1 MAIYFARESIRE
13 PSGEEFI
20 GRRSYESYETYGP
33 CVDCCPAAFTLM
45 PMKQRVLLGMSGG
58 VDSSVAGYLLR
69 EQGYEVVGVTM
80 KVWPQDCISRAEDKC
95 CGPQAVADARG
106 VAHALGIPHY
116 VVDEADQFERLVIDY
131 FASEYQA
138 GRTPNPCVMCN
149 EKLKFG
155 NLWSKARALG
165 CDYIATGHYAII
177 DHVVA
182 ACGDRGRVDS
192 RTASGATG
200 VIDPGY
206 SYAVLR
212 KSVDRRKDQ
221 SYFLFSLHQPQ
232 LRRALTP
239 LGRMMKPQIR
249 EIARSLGLKVAD
261 KIDSQEICFVP
272 GNDYKA
278 FLRSRLGENE
288 FHRGEIYDV
297 DGNFVGEH
305 DGIELFT
312 IGQRKGLPGGSL
324 RPRYVVDLDPE
335 TNRVIVGDADDLV
348 ADEFE
353 IDRVNWH
360 PVVAMTKADSASPLD
375 EGEGTE
381 VRGIPSQNRESREP
395 SPYPL
400 PWEGRGEETPRGQ
413 DRGFS
418 FEATVKIRYNHPGTP
433 ATIVLSE
440 DNRARICLHEPQR
453 AVTPGQ
459 AAVIYKDD
467 VVLGGG
473 WICRREA
480 PVLA

>member
-1 MAIYFARESIRE
+1 MNA
-13 PSGEEFI
+13 
-20 GRRSYESYETYGP
+20 T
-33 CVDCCPAAFTLM
+33 
-45 PMKQRVLLGMSGG
+45 KQRVLLGMSGG

-69 EQGYEVVGVTM
+69 EQDYEVIGVTM

-95 CGPQAVADARG
+95 CGPQAIADARG
-106 VAHALGIPHY
+106 VAHSLGIPHY

-155 NLWSKARALG
+155 NLWSKAAALG

-177 DHVVA
+177 EHQN
-182 ACGDRGRVDS
+182 DR
-192 RTASGATG
+192 A
-200 VIDPGY
+200 I
-206 SYAVLR
+206 LR
-212 KSVDRRKDQ
+212 KGIDRRKDQ
-221 SYFLFSLHQPQ
+221 SYFLFSLRAPQ

-239 LGRMMKPQIR
+239 LGRMTKPQIR

-272 GNDYKA
+272 GNDYKT
-278 FLRSRLGENE
+278 FLRSHLGDAG
-288 FHRGEIYDV
+288 FHRGEIYDIA
-297 DGNFVGEH
+297 GNFVGEH

-335 TNRVIVGDADDLV
+335 TNRVIVGDGDDLV
-348 ADEFE
+348 CDEFE
-353 IDRVNWH
+353 IDRTNWIARDL
-360 PVVAMTKADSASPLD
+360 PAEDLD
-375 EGEGTE
+375 
-381 VRGIPSQNRESREP
+381 
-395 SPYPL
+395 L
-400 PWEGRGEETPRGQ
+400 
-413 DRGFS
+413 
-418 FEATVKIRYNHPGTP
+418 TVKIRYSHAGTP
-433 ATIVLSE
+433 ATVTPLE

-459 AAVIYKDD
+459 AAVIYNDD

-480 PVLA
+480 PVAA

>member
-1 MAIYFARESIRE
+1 
-13 PSGEEFI
+13 
-20 GRRSYESYETYGP
+20 
-33 CVDCCPAAFTLM
+33 
-45 PMKQRVLLGMSGG
+45 MSGG

-95 CGPQAVADARG
+95 CGPQAVADARS

-149 EKLKFG
+149 EKVKFG
-155 NLWSKARALG
+155 NLWSKAKALG

-177 DHVVA
+177 DHGAGTPAFQRGEGA
-182 ACGDRGRVDS
+182 A
-192 RTASGATG
+192 A
-200 VIDPGY
+200 PP
-206 SYAVLR
+206 AVLR

-221 SYFLFSLHQPQ
+221 SYFLFSLHQAQ

-239 LGRMMKPQIR
+239 LGRMTKPQVR

-272 GNDYKA
+272 GNDYKS
-278 FLRSRLGENE
+278 FLRAHLGDSG

-324 RPRYVVDLDPE
+324 RPRYVVDLDAE

-348 ADEFE
+348 VDEFE

-360 PVVAMTKADSASPLD
+360 AVTGIGLAAVASAKADDPSSA
-375 EGEGTE
+375 
-381 VRGIPSQNRESREP
+381 
-395 SPYPL
+395 
-400 PWEGRGEETPRGQ
+400 
-413 DRGFS
+413 
-418 FEATVKIRYNHPGTP
+418 FEATVKIRYSHPGTP
-433 ATIVLSE
+433 ATVTLLE
-440 DNRARICLHEPQR
+440 NDRARIRLREAQR

-459 AAVIYKDD
+459 AAVIYDGD

-473 WICRREA
+473 WIFRR
-480 PVLA
+480 VLCHPKRSGAESRDLEMVP

>member
-1 MAIYFARESIRE
+1 MNRN
-13 PSGEEFI
+13 
-20 GRRSYESYETYGP
+20 
-33 CVDCCPAAFTLM
+33 
-45 PMKQRVLLGMSGG
+45 KQRVLLGMSGG

-69 EQGYEVVGVTM
+69 EQDYEVVGVTM

-95 CGPQAVADARG
+95 CGPQAVADARS

-155 NLWSKARALG
+155 NLWSKAKTLG

-177 DHVVA
+177 DHDA
-182 ACGDRGRVDS
+182 DC
-192 RTASGATG
+192 
-200 VIDPGY
+200 
-206 SYAVLR
+206 AVLH

-221 SYFLFSLHQPQ
+221 SYFLFSLHQSQ

-239 LGRMMKPQIR
+239 LGRMTKPQIR

-261 KIDSQEICFVP
+261 KMDSQEICFVP
-272 GNDYKA
+272 GHDYKT
-278 FLRSRLGENE
+278 FLRSHLGENG
-288 FHRGEIYDV
+288 FRRGEIFDV

-312 IGQRKGLPGGSL
+312 IGQRKGLPGGSV
-324 RPRYVVDLDPE
+324 RPRYVIDLDPE
-335 TNRVIVGDADDLV
+335 TNRVIVGGADDLV

-360 PVVAMTKADSASPLD
+360 AIVGGIDVGSVV
-375 EGEGTE
+375 
-381 VRGIPSQNRESREP
+381 
-395 SPYPL
+395 
-400 PWEGRGEETPRGQ
+400 
-413 DRGFS
+413 
-418 FEATVKIRYNHPGTP
+418 EATVKIRYNHPGTP
-433 ATIVLSE
+433 ATVTPLE
-440 DNRARICLHEPQR
+440 NHRARVSLHEPQR
-453 AVTPGQ
+453 AITPGQ
-459 AAVIYKDD
+459 AAVIYDDD

-473 WICRREA
+473 WICRARHPERSEA
-480 PVLA
+480 ESKDPAMVA